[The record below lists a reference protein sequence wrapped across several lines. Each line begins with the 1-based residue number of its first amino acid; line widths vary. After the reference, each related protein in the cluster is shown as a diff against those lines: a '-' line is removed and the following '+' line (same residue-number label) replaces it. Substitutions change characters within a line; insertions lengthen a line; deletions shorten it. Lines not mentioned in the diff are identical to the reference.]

1 MSRTATLHL
10 VRDGLTVVVTFAILC
25 LLAFPFVWV
34 VLTSLKP
41 DAELFSRTFQ
51 LISAH
56 LTLDN
61 YRVLFER
68 SNFQTY
74 IRNSLVVCLSATLL
88 SVSVALL
95 AAYAF
100 SRRRFPGRQL
110 LLLMVVA
117 TQLFPFV
124 VLITPLYALFYRLGL
139 VNTYAGLIIAY
150 VAITLPF
157 SIYLLLGYLD
167 TIPREL
173 DEAGIVDGCSTLG
186 VLGRVVLPVA
196 WPGVVVAATYAF
208 ISAWDELLIAL
219 TLMTQEE
226 VKTVPVGMAGLI
238 GEFASEWNL
247 MMAASTIAAVPTLIL
262 FLALQRRLVSEL
274 AAGSVKQ

>member
-1 MSRTATLHL
+1 MSRTATLRL

>member
-1 MSRTATLHL
+1 MPAAVRLNL
-10 VRDGLTVVVTFAILC
+10 VRDALTVVITFVILA

-34 VLTSLKP
+34 VLTSIKP
-41 DAELFSRTFQ
+41 DADMFSRTFQ
-51 LISAH
+51 LVSPH
-56 LTLDN
+56 LTFDN

-68 SNFQTY
+68 SNFGTY
-74 IRNSLVVCLSATLL
+74 IRNSVLVCSIATVI
-88 SVSVALL
+88 SVSAALL
-95 AAYAF
+95 AAYSF
-100 SRRRFPGRQL
+100 SRRRFRGKQVL
-110 LLLMVVA
+110 LILVVA

-139 VNTYAGLIIAY
+139 VNTYPGLIIAY
-150 VAITLPF
+150 IAITLPF
-157 SIYLLLGYLD
+157 SIYLLLGYLNA
-167 TIPREL
+167 IPREL
-173 DEAGIVDGCSTLG
+173 DEAGIVDGCSTVD
-186 VLGRVVLPVA
+186 VLVRVVLPVA

-238 GEFASEWNL
+238 GQFASEWNL

>member
-1 MSRTATLHL
+1 
-10 VRDGLTVVVTFAILC
+10 
-25 LLAFPFVWV
+25 LAFPFVWV

-41 DAELFSRTFQ
+41 DAELFTRTFQ

-61 YRVLFER
+61 YRLLFER
-68 SNFQTY
+68 SNFGTY
-74 IRNSLVVCLSATLL
+74 IRNSLLVCLSATL
-88 SVSVALL
+88 VSVWIALL

-100 SRRRFPGRQL
+100 SRRRFRGQHVL
-110 LLLMVVA
+110 LLLVVA

-139 VNTYAGLIIAY
+139 VNTYAGLIVAY

-157 SIYLLLGYLD
+157 SIYLLLGYLNA
-167 TIPREL
+167 IPREL

-186 VLGRVVLPVA
+186 VLVCVVLPVA

-219 TLMTQEE
+219 TLMTQDE

-247 MMAASTIAAVPTLIL
+247 MMAASTIAAVPTLVL